1 MARTQRGFAV
11 AVIAWV
17 NLVAAAAVPLM
28 LTASEGGLRWDGLWR
43 GWVYALVYAN
53 VAGVPA
59 VFLGRH
65 LVDRLVARRV
75 PLVLAVLAGT
85 LFFAATGSLLVQ
97 AVLTWAGLAE
107 AARFWTEYFAVLRA
121 TTLLSVGCALGAFFY
136 ESVRTRLREAET
148 QLHAQEIAQE
158 RTRKLAAEARL
169 RSLEARLHP
178 HFFFNTL
185 NSISA
190 LIPVDPPRAERL
202 VGRLA
207 TLLRSS
213 LDTTSQALIPLGQEL
228 AIVEDYVGIETVRFG
243 DKLQGHLDVP
253 AALHAA
259 RVPPLS
265 IQSLVENAVKH
276 GVTPQRGGGEV
287 RVTARADEDRLR
299 VEVSDSGPGF
309 DLAAITPGHG
319 LDNLVERLE
328 ALFGAQARLNV
339 LRRGGCCVVEMVLPR
354 T

>member
-1 MARTQRGFAV
+1 MAQARRGWTV
-11 AVIAWV
+11 AVTWI

-28 LTASEGGLRWDGLWR
+28 LLGSDRGLSWDGLWR
-43 GWVYALVYAN
+43 GWAYALVYAN

-59 VFLGRH
+59 VFLGRR
-65 LVDRLVARRV
+65 LVDRLVARKV

-85 LFFAATGSLLVQ
+85 LLFAALGSLMVQ
-97 AVLTWAGLAE
+97 AMLTWAGM
-107 AARFWTEYFAVLRA
+107 AATQRFWPEYFQVLRA
-121 TTLLSVGCALGAFFY
+121 TTLLSIGCALGAFFY
-136 ESVRTRLREAET
+136 ESMRIRLREAET
-148 QLHAQEIAQE
+148 QLHAHEMAEE
-158 RTRKLAAEARL
+158 RTRKLAAEAHL

-190 LIPVDPPRAERL
+190 LIAVDAPRAERL

-207 TLLRSS
+207 ALLRSS
-213 LDTTSQALIPLGQEL
+213 LDTTREALIPLEKEL
-228 AIVEDYVGIETVRFG
+228 AIVEDYVAIEIERLG

-253 AALHAA
+253 AELRAA

-276 GVTPQRGGGEV
+276 GVTPQRGGGQV
-287 RVTARADEDRLR
+287 RVTARANDDQLR
-299 VEVSDSGPGF
+299 IEVSDSGPGF
-309 DLAAITPGHG
+309 DLSVIAPGHG

-328 ALFGAQARLNV
+328 ALFGAQAHLNV
-339 LRRGGCCVVEMVLPR
+339 LQRGGCCVVEMVLPR

>member
-1 MARTQRGFAV
+1 MAQSRRGWVV
-11 AVIAWV
+11 AVTWINV
-17 NLVAAAAVPLM
+17 VAVAAVPLM
-28 LTASEGGLRWDGLWR
+28 LLASDRALGWDGLWR

-59 VFLGRH
+59 VFLGRR

-75 PLVLAVLAGT
+75 PLVAAVLAST
-85 LFFAATGSLLVQ
+85 LLFAALGSLVVQ
-97 AVLTWAGLAE
+97 AVLTAAGMAV
-107 AARFWTEYFAVLRA
+107 AARFWPEYFEILRA
-121 TTLLSVGCALGAFFY
+121 TTLLSIGCALGAFFY
-136 ESVRTRLREAET
+136 ESLRLRLREAEA

-178 HFFFNTL
+178 HFLFNTL

-190 LIPVDPPRAERL
+190 LIAVDPGRAERL

-228 AIVEDYVGIETVRFG
+228 AIVEEYVGIETVRFG
-243 DKLQGHLDVP
+243 DKLQGHLEVP
-253 AALHAA
+253 ASLFAE

-276 GVTPQRGGGEV
+276 GVTPQRGGGQV
-287 RVTARADEDRLR
+287 RVTASATDGQLR
-299 VEVSDSGPGF
+299 IEVSDSGPGF
-309 DLAAITPGHG
+309 DLAAIAPGHG

-328 ALFGAQARLNV
+328 TLFGAQAHLNV
-339 LRRGGCCVVEMVLPR
+339 LRRGGWCVVEMVLPL

>member
-1 MARTQRGFAV
+1 MARAQRGWMV
-11 AVIAWV
+11 AVTWI
-17 NLVAAAAVPLM
+17 NLVAVAAVPLM
-28 LTASEGGLRWDGLWR
+28 LLAGDRGLGWDGLWR
-43 GWVYALVYAN
+43 AWVYALVYAN

-59 VFLGRH
+59 VFLGRR
-65 LVDRLVARRV
+65 LVDRLVARKV
-75 PLVLAVLAGT
+75 PPALAVLAAT
-85 LFFAATGSLLVQ
+85 LLLAALGSLMVQ
-97 AVLTWAGLAE
+97 ALLTWAGVAVGQ
-107 AARFWTEYFAVLRA
+107 RFWPDYFQVLRA
-121 TTLLSVGCALGAFFY
+121 TTLLSIGCALGALIY
-136 ESVRTRLREAET
+136 DSMRIRLAAAET
-148 QLHAQEIAQE
+148 QLHAHEIAEE
-158 RTRKLAAEARL
+158 RTRKLAVEARL

-190 LIPVDPPRAERL
+190 LITVDPPRAERL

-228 AIVEDYVGIETVRFG
+228 AIVENYVGIETVRFG

-287 RVTARADEDRLR
+287 RVSARAEDGQLHI
-299 VEVSDSGPGF
+299 EVSDSGPGF
-309 DLAAITPGHG
+309 DLAAIAPGHG
-319 LDNLVERLE
+319 LDNLVGRLD
-328 ALFGAQARLNV
+328 ALFGAQAHLNV

>member
-1 MARTQRGFAV
+1 MARTQRGTV
-11 AVIAWV
+11 AVIAWI

-28 LTASEGGLRWDGLWR
+28 LGAGDGGLRWDGLWR

-59 VFLGRH
+59 VFLGRR

-75 PLVLAVLAGT
+75 PLVLAVLGGT
-85 LFFAATGSLLVQ
+85 LFFAALGSVLVQ
-97 AVLTWAGLAE
+97 ALLTWAGVAE
-107 AARFWTEYFAVLRA
+107 AERFWAEYFAVLRA
-121 TTLLSVGCALGAFFY
+121 TTLLSVGCALGALFY
-136 ESVRTRLREAET
+136 ESVRVRLRDAEAL
-148 QLHAQEIAQE
+148 LHAQEVAQE

-178 HFFFNTL
+178 HFLFNTL

-190 LIPVDPPRAERL
+190 LITVDPVRAERL

-253 AALHAA
+253 AALHDA

-276 GVTPQRGGGEV
+276 GVTPRRGGGQV
-287 RVTARADEDRLR
+287 RVTARADEGRLR

-309 DLAAITPGHG
+309 DLSEVAPGHG

-328 ALFGAQARLNV
+328 ALFGAQAHLNV
-339 LRRGGCCVVEMVLPR
+339 LRREGRCVVEMVLPR

>member
-1 MARTQRGFAV
+1 MAQARRAWAV
-11 AVIAWV
+11 AVTWINV
-17 NLVAAAAVPLM
+17 VALAAVPLM
-28 LTASEGGLRWDGLWR
+28 LLASDRGLGWDGLWR
-43 GWVYALVYAN
+43 AWVYALVYAN

-59 VFLGRH
+59 VFLGRR
-65 LVDRLVARRV
+65 LVDRLVARGV
-75 PLVLAVLAGT
+75 TLVLAVLAST
-85 LFFAATGSLLVQ
+85 LLFAALGSLLVQ
-97 AVLTWAGLAE
+97 ALLTVAGMAV
-107 AARFWTEYFAVLRA
+107 AARFWPEYFEILRA
-121 TTLLSVGCALGAFFY
+121 TTLLSIGCALGAFFY
-136 ESVRTRLREAET
+136 ESMRVRLREAEA

-178 HFFFNTL
+178 HFLFNTL

-190 LIPVDPPRAERL
+190 LIAVDPGRAERL

-228 AIVEDYVGIETVRFG
+228 AIVEEYVGIETVRFG
-243 DKLQGHLDVP
+243 DKLQGHLEVP
-253 AALHAA
+253 ASLFAA

-287 RVTARADEDRLR
+287 RVTASANDGQLR
-299 VEVSDSGPGF
+299 IEVSDSGPGF
-309 DLAAITPGHG
+309 DLAAIAPGHG

-328 ALFGAQARLNV
+328 TLFGAQAHLNV

>member
-1 MARTQRGFAV
+1 MAQAPRGWTV
-11 AVIAWV
+11 AVTWI

-28 LTASEGGLRWDGLWR
+28 LLASDRGLGWDGLWR
-43 GWVYALVYAN
+43 GWVYAFVYAN

-59 VFLGRH
+59 VFIGRR
-65 LVDRLVARRV
+65 LVDRLVACKV
-75 PLVLAVLAGT
+75 PLVLAVAAGT
-85 LFFAATGSLLVQ
+85 LLLAAVGSLIVQ
-97 AVLTWAGLAE
+97 VLLTQAGMAVAQ
-107 AARFWTEYFAVLRA
+107 RFWPEYFQVLRA
-121 TTLLSVGCALGAFFY
+121 TTLLSIGCALGAFFY
-136 ESVRTRLREAET
+136 ESMRIRLREAET
-148 QLHAQEIAQE
+148 QLHAHEIAQE

-207 TLLRSS
+207 ALLRSS

-228 AIVEDYVGIETVRFG
+228 AIVEDYVSIETVRFG

-276 GVTPQRGGGEV
+276 GVTPQRGSGQV
-287 RVTARADEDRLR
+287 RVTARANDGQLR

-309 DLAAITPGHG
+309 DLAAIPPGHG

-328 ALFGAQARLNV
+328 ALFGADAHLNV
-339 LRRGGCCVVEMVLPR
+339 MRRGGCCVVEMVLPR

>member
-1 MARTQRGFAV
+1 MARAQRGWIV
-11 AVIAWV
+11 AVTWI

-28 LTASEGGLRWDGLWR
+28 LLASGRGLAWDGLWHA
-43 GWVYALVYAN
+43 WVHALVYAN

-59 VFLGRH
+59 VLLGRR
-65 LVDRLVARRV
+65 LVDRLVARKV
-75 PLVLAVLAGT
+75 PPALAVLTGG
-85 LFFAATGSLLVQ
+85 LLLAALGSLTVQ
-97 AVLTWAGLAE
+97 ALLTWAGLA
-107 AARFWTEYFAVLRA
+107 AAQRFWPEYFQVLCA
-121 TTLLSVGCALGAFFY
+121 TTLLSIGCALGALLY
-136 ESVRTRLREAET
+136 DSMRSRLHEAET
-148 QLHAQEIAQE
+148 QLHDHEIARE
-158 RTRKLAAEARL
+158 RTRKLAVEARL

-190 LIPVDPPRAERL
+190 LITVDPPRAERL

-253 AALHAA
+253 AALHGA

-276 GVTPQRGGGEV
+276 GVTPLRGAGQV
-287 RVTARADEDRLR
+287 RLTARADDGQLR
-299 VEVSDSGPGF
+299 IEVSDSGPGF
-309 DLAAITPGHG
+309 DLAAIPPGHG
-319 LDNLVERLE
+319 LDNLVERLD
-328 ALFGAQARLNV
+328 ALFGARAHLNV
-339 LRRGGCCVVEMVLPR
+339 LRRSGCCVVEMVLPCM
-354 T
+354 

>member
-1 MARTQRGFAV
+1 MARAQRGWMV
-11 AVIAWV
+11 AVTWI

-28 LTASEGGLRWDGLWR
+28 LLAGDRGLGWDGLWR
-43 GWVYALVYAN
+43 AWVYALVYAN

-59 VFLGRH
+59 LFLGRR
-65 LVDRLVARRV
+65 LVDRLVARKV
-75 PLVLAVLAGT
+75 PAVLAVLSGT
-85 LFFAATGSLLVQ
+85 LLLAALGALVVQ
-97 AVLTWAGLAE
+97 AVLTWVGLAVAE
-107 AARFWTEYFAVLRA
+107 RFWPDTFQVLGA
-121 TTLLSVGCALGAFFY
+121 TTLLSIGCALGALLY
-136 ESVRTRLREAET
+136 HSMRTRLREAET
-148 QLHAQEIAQE
+148 RLHAQEIAQE
-158 RTRKLAAEARL
+158 RTRKLAIEARL

-190 LIPVDPPRAERL
+190 LISVDPPRAERL

-253 AALHAA
+253 AALHGA

-276 GVTPQRGGGEV
+276 GVTPQRGGGQV
-287 RVTARADEDRLR
+287 RVTARADDGQLHI
-299 VEVSDSGPGF
+299 EVSDSGPGF
-309 DLAAITPGHG
+309 DLAAIAPGHG

-328 ALFGAQARLNV
+328 ALFGAHARLNV
-339 LRRGGCCVVEMVLPR
+339 LRREGCCVVEMVLPC

>member
-1 MARTQRGFAV
+1 MARAQRGWAV
-11 AVIAWV
+11 AVTWI
-17 NLVAAAAVPLM
+17 NVAALAVVPLM
-28 LTASEGGLRWDGLWR
+28 LLAGDRGLGWDGLWR
-43 GWVYALVYAN
+43 GWLYALVYAN

-59 VFLGRH
+59 VFLGRRF
-65 LVDRLVARRV
+65 VDRLVARRV
-75 PLVLAVLAGT
+75 PLVLAVLAAT
-85 LFFAATGSLLVQ
+85 LLFAALGSLTVQ
-97 AVLTWAGLAE
+97 ALLTWGGLAV
-107 AARFWTEYFAVLRA
+107 ASRFWPEYFQVLRA
-121 TTLLSVGCALGAFFY
+121 TTLLSIGCALGALFY
-136 ESVRTRLREAET
+136 ESMRARLREAET
-148 QLHAQEIAQE
+148 QLHAHEIAQE

-190 LIPVDPPRAERL
+190 LITVDPPRAERL

-228 AIVEDYVGIETVRFG
+228 AMVEDYVGIETVRFG

-287 RVTARADEDRLR
+287 RVTARADDGRLHI
-299 VEVSDSGPGF
+299 EVSDSGPGF

>member
-1 MARTQRGFAV
+1 MALVPRGWAV
-11 AVIAWV
+11 VTWI
-17 NLVAAAAVPLM
+17 NLVAAAVVPLM
-28 LTASEGGLRWDGLWR
+28 LLGSDQGLAWDALWR

-59 VFLGRH
+59 VFLGRRFVNG
-65 LVDRLVARRV
+65 LMARKV
-75 PLVLAVLAGT
+75 PLVLAVLVGT
-85 LFFAATGSLLVQ
+85 LLFSILGSLFVQ
-97 AVLTWAGLAE
+97 ALLTWAGAAPAE
-107 AARFWTEYFAVLRA
+107 RFWPESLRVLRA
-121 TTLLSVGCALGAFFY
+121 TTLLSIGCALGAFFY
-136 ESVRTRLREAET
+136 ESLRARLREAET
-148 QLHAQEIAQE
+148 QLHAHAIAEE

-190 LIPVDPPRAERL
+190 LIAVDPPRAERL

-207 TLLRSS
+207 ALLRSS
-213 LDTTSQALIPLGQEL
+213 LETTSQALIPLGQEL
-228 AIVEDYVGIETVRFG
+228 AIVEDYVGIESVRFG
-243 DKLQGHLDVP
+243 DKLQGHMDVP
-253 AALHAA
+253 EELRDA

-287 RVTARADEDRLR
+287 RVTARAEHGELR
-299 VEVSDSGPGF
+299 IEVSDSGPGF
-309 DLAAITPGHG
+309 DLGAIAPGHG
-319 LDNLVERLE
+319 LDNLVGRLD
-328 ALFGAQARLNV
+328 ALFGTRAHLSV
-339 LRRGGCCVVEMVLPR
+339 LQRGGCCVVEMVLPR

>member
-1 MARTQRGFAV
+1 MAPTQRVWIV
-11 AVIAWV
+11 AVTWI

-28 LTASEGGLRWDGLWR
+28 LLAGGRGLTWDGLWR
-43 GWVYALVYAN
+43 AWVYALVYAN

-59 VFLGRH
+59 VFLGRR
-65 LVDRLVARRV
+65 LVDRLARVV
-75 PLVLAVLAGT
+75 PAALAVLAGT
-85 LFFAATGSLLVQ
+85 LLLAALGALVVQ
-97 AVLTWAGLAE
+97 AVLTWVGLAVAE
-107 AARFWTEYFAVLRA
+107 RFWPDYLQVLAA
-121 TTLLSVGCALGAFFY
+121 TTLLSIGCALGALIY
-136 ESVRTRLREAET
+136 HSMRLRLREAET

-158 RTRKLAAEARL
+158 RTRKLATEARL

-190 LIPVDPPRAERL
+190 LIAVDPPRAERL

-213 LDTTSQALIPLGQEL
+213 LDTTSHGLIPLGQEL

-276 GVTPQRGGGEV
+276 GVTPQRGGGQV
-287 RVTARADEDRLR
+287 RVTARADDGQLR
-299 VEVSDSGPGF
+299 IEVSDSGPGF
-309 DLAAITPGHG
+309 DLAAIAPGHG

-328 ALFGAQARLNV
+328 ALFGADAHLNV
-339 LRRGGCCVVEMVLPR
+339 LRREGHCVVEMVLPC

>member
-1 MARTQRGFAV
+1 MARTQRGTV
-11 AVIAWV
+11 AVIAWI

-28 LTASEGGLRWDGLWR
+28 LGGGDGGPRGDGLWR

-59 VFLGRH
+59 VFLGRR

-75 PLVLAVLAGT
+75 PLVLAVLGGT
-85 LFFAATGSLLVQ
+85 LFFAALGSVLVQ
-97 AVLTWAGLAE
+97 ALLTWAGVAE
-107 AARFWTEYFAVLRA
+107 AARFWAEFFAVLRA
-121 TTLLSVGCALGAFFY
+121 TTLLSVGCALGAWFY
-136 ESVRTRLREAET
+136 ESVRVRLRDAEAL
-148 QLHAQEIAQE
+148 LHAQEVAQE

-178 HFFFNTL
+178 HFLFNTL

-190 LIPVDPPRAERL
+190 LITVDPVRAERL

-253 AALHAA
+253 AALHDA

-276 GVTPQRGGGEV
+276 GVTPRRGGGQV
-287 RVTARADEDRLR
+287 RVTARADEGRLR

-309 DLAAITPGHG
+309 DLSAVAPGHG

-328 ALFGAQARLNV
+328 ALFGAQAHLNV
-339 LRRGGCCVVEMVLPR
+339 LRREGRCVVEMVLPR

>member
-1 MARTQRGFAV
+1 MAHAQRSWTAAV
-11 AVIAWV
+11 TWI
-17 NLVAAAAVPLM
+17 NLVAVAAVPLM
-28 LTASEGGLRWDGLWR
+28 LLAGDNGLGWDGLWR
-43 GWVYALVYAN
+43 GWAYALVYAN

-59 VFLGRH
+59 VFLGRRF
-65 LVDRLVARRV
+65 VDHLVARKV
-75 PLVLAVLAGT
+75 PLVLAVLVGT
-85 LFFAATGSLLVQ
+85 LLFAALGALLVQ
-97 AVLTWAGLAE
+97 ALLTAAGLA
-107 AARFWTEYFAVLRA
+107 AAQRFWPEYSEVLRA
-121 TTLLSVGCALGAFFY
+121 TALLSIGCAFGALLY
-136 ESVRTRLREAET
+136 ESMRVRLREAET
-148 QLHAQEIAQE
+148 QLHAQEMAQE

-190 LIPVDPPRAERL
+190 LIAVDPPRAERL

-243 DKLQGHLDVP
+243 DKLQGRVDVP
-253 AALHAA
+253 AALHDV

-276 GVTPQRGGGEV
+276 GVTPQRGGGQV
-287 RVTARADEDRLR
+287 SVTARADDGRLHI
-299 VEVSDSGPGF
+299 EVSDSGPGF
-309 DLAAITPGHG
+309 DLSAIAPGHG
-319 LDNLVERLE
+319 LDNLVGRLE
-328 ALFGAQARLNV
+328 ALFGAQAHLNV
-339 LRRGGCCVVEMVLPR
+339 RRRGGCCVVEMVLPR

>member
-1 MARTQRGFAV
+1 MARAQRGWVV
-11 AVIAWV
+11 AVTWI

-28 LTASEGGLRWDGLWR
+28 LLADRRLGWDGLWR

-59 VFLGRH
+59 VFLGRR
-65 LVDRLVARRV
+65 LVDRLVACRV
-75 PLVLAVLAGT
+75 PLALAVLAST
-85 LFFAATGSLLVQ
+85 LLFSALGALLVQ
-97 AVLTWAGLAE
+97 GLLTYAGLAE
-107 AARFWTEYFAVLRA
+107 VPRFWTEYFQVLRA
-121 TTLLSVGCALGAFFY
+121 TTLLSIGCALGALFY
-136 ESVRTRLREAET
+136 ESMRARLREAEA
-148 QLHAQEIAQE
+148 QVHAHEIAEE

-190 LIPVDPPRAERL
+190 LITVDPPRAERL

-207 TLLRSS
+207 TLLRLS

-228 AIVEDYVGIETVRFG
+228 AMVEDYVGIETVRFG

-287 RVTARADEDRLR
+287 RVTARADDGRLHI
-299 VEVSDSGPGF
+299 EVSDSGPGF

>member
-1 MARTQRGFAV
+1 VAQAQRGWTV
-11 AVIAWV
+11 AVTWINV
-17 NLVAAAAVPLM
+17 VAVAAVPLM
-28 LTASEGGLRWDGLWR
+28 LLAGDRGLGWDGLWR

-59 VFLGRH
+59 VFLGRR
-65 LVDRLVARRV
+65 LVDRLVAHGV
-75 PLVLAVLAGT
+75 PIALAVLAAT
-85 LFFAATGSLLVQ
+85 LLFAALGALLVQ
-97 AVLTWAGLAE
+97 ALLTWAGM
-107 AARFWTEYFAVLRA
+107 AAAPRFWPEYFQVLRA
-121 TTLLSVGCALGAFFY
+121 TTLLSIGCALGAFFY
-136 ESVRTRLREAET
+136 ESMRLRLREAET

-190 LIPVDPPRAERL
+190 LITVDPPRAERL

-213 LDTTSQALIPLGQEL
+213 LDTASHPLIPLGQEL
-228 AIVEDYVGIETVRFG
+228 AIVEDYVAIETVRFG

-253 AALHAA
+253 ASLFTA
-259 RVPPLS
+259 RIPPLS
-265 IQSLVENAVKH
+265 VQSLVENAVKH
-276 GVTPQRGGGEV
+276 GVTPQRGGGQV
-287 RVTARADEDRLR
+287 RVTASADDGQLR
-299 VEVSDSGPGF
+299 IEVSDSGPGF
-309 DLAAITPGHG
+309 DLAAIAPGHG
-319 LDNLVERLE
+319 LDNLVERLD
-328 ALFGAQARLNV
+328 ALFGAQAHLNV
-339 LRRGGCCVVEMVLPR
+339 LRRGGCCVVQMVVPR

>member
-1 MARTQRGFAV
+1 MARTQRGTV
-11 AVIAWV
+11 AVIAWI

-28 LTASEGGLRWDGLWR
+28 LGAGDGGLRWDGLWR

-59 VFLGRH
+59 VFLGRR

-75 PLVLAVLAGT
+75 PLVLAVLGGT
-85 LFFAATGSLLVQ
+85 LFFAALGSVLVQ
-97 AVLTWAGLAE
+97 ALLTWAGVAE
-107 AARFWTEYFAVLRA
+107 AERFWAEYFAVLRA
-121 TTLLSVGCALGAFFY
+121 TTLLSVGCALGALFY
-136 ESVRTRLREAET
+136 ESVRVRLRDAEAL
-148 QLHAQEIAQE
+148 LHAQEVAQE

-178 HFFFNTL
+178 HFLFNTL

-190 LIPVDPPRAERL
+190 LITVDPVRAERL

-213 LDTTSQALIPLGQEL
+213 LDTTSHALIPLGQEL

-253 AALHAA
+253 AALHDA

-276 GVTPQRGGGEV
+276 GVTPRRGGGQV
-287 RVTARADEDRLR
+287 RVTARADEGRLR

-309 DLAAITPGHG
+309 DLSEVAPATGSTTWSSAW
-319 LDNLVERLE
+319 RRCS
-328 ALFGAQARLNV
+328 AR
-339 LRRGGCCVVEMVLPR
+339 RR

>member
-1 MARTQRGFAV
+1 MARAQRGWVV
-11 AVIAWV
+11 AVTWI

-28 LTASEGGLRWDGLWR
+28 LLADRRLGWDGLWR

-59 VFLGRH
+59 VFLGRR
-65 LVDRLVARRV
+65 LVDRLVACRV
-75 PLVLAVLAGT
+75 PLALAVLAST
-85 LFFAATGSLLVQ
+85 LLFSALGALLVQ
-97 AVLTWAGLAE
+97 GLLTYAGLAE
-107 AARFWTEYFAVLRA
+107 VPRFWTEYFQVLRA
-121 TTLLSVGCALGAFFY
+121 TTLLSIGCALGALFY
-136 ESVRTRLREAET
+136 ESMRARLREAET
-148 QLHAQEIAQE
+148 QLHAHEIAQE

-190 LIPVDPPRAERL
+190 LITVDPPRAERL

-207 TLLRSS
+207 TLLRLS

-228 AIVEDYVGIETVRFG
+228 AMVEDYVGIETVRFG

-287 RVTARADEDRLR
+287 RVTARADDGRLHI
-299 VEVSDSGPGF
+299 EVSDSGPGF